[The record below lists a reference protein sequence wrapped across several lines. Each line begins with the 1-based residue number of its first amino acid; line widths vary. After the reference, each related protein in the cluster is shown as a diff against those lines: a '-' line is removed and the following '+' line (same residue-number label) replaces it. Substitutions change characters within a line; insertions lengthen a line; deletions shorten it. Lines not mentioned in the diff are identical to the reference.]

1 MGLKLA
7 IAEQDNVLYA
17 DFTDAYWKVDGIMFT
32 NMDGES
38 YVTFSLDAYP
48 SREAAQKMLEPISC
62 TGTISV
68 GGAVGMAYEPRL
80 WHWEASFKTMDV
92 FPNGIPITES
102 GQKDVLYQLV
112 KAYTK
117 MPFEDVLEQ

>member
-1 MGLKLA
+1 
-7 IAEQDNVLYA
+7 
-17 DFTDAYWKVDGIMFT
+17 
-32 NMDGES
+32 
-38 YVTFSLDAYP
+38 
-48 SREAAQKMLEPISC
+48 
-62 TGTISV
+62 
-68 GGAVGMAYEPRL
+68 MAYEPRL

>member
-117 MPFEDVLEQ
+117 MPFEDVLEK